1 MKRIRNNI
9 KGWGEIRGGLQC
21 VTRERQ
27 RYSFVCVSVSVLC
40 ECERFCLC
48 LCVQGILSYRF
59 RKYNIQSI
67 ISHVVRIRF
76 VIHELMQEAFVFFF
90 YFCLFAAS
98 YLAYAFETHFFP
110 SAVCGLKYV
119 WRFSYI
125 FKSASFFFLLLFIIF
140 VCLAYLTWIAQL
152 ICNTICFI
160 KLCVYVHL
168 RWIVYV
174 TSIYLH

>member
-1 MKRIRNNI
+1 MAIAHEDIRNVCTHNIKNMKRIRNNI

-90 YFCLFAAS
+90 
-98 YLAYAFETHFFP
+98 
-110 SAVCGLKYV
+110 
-119 WRFSYI
+119 
-125 FKSASFFFLLLFIIF
+125 LLLPLCGVLSCICIRDTFFSLRCLWFEICLKIFIYF
-140 VCLAYLTWIAQL
+140 Q
-152 ICNTICFI
+152 IC
-160 KLCVYVHL
+160 
-168 RWIVYV
+168 
-174 TSIYLH
+174 

>member
-27 RYSFVCVSVSVLC
+27 RYSFVCVSVSGLC

-90 YFCLFAAS
+90 PTSAS
-98 YLAYAFETHFFP
+98 LRRPILHMHSRHIFFP
-110 SAVCGLKYV
+110 PLFVV
-119 WRFSYI
+119 WNMFEDFHIFSNLLV
-125 FKSASFFFLLLFIIF
+125 FFFFTFIYYFRVFGIF
-140 VCLAYLTWIAQL
+140 DLSRSVDMQYYMLHKIVCL
-152 ICNTICFI
+152 C
-160 KLCVYVHL
+160 
-168 RWIVYV
+168 
-174 TSIYLH
+174 TS